1 MNLILIF
8 VAGFLSVF
16 ALGFQ
21 SRNVNHGNYGWAAGT
36 SFLIGLSQANLWGA
50 LLKDLSWLPQLVY
63 AFAGCLGIT
72 SSMYVHR
79 RWIVKAPA
87 TPSDQR
93 ETQKMK
99 RPKILVLGHGR
110 HGKDTVAE
118 LLQQHYGLSFESSS
132 MFAGKQ
138 IMFEH
143 FNRSPDLPSYE
154 SFEECYADRVNH
166 RGEWHRQISDYN
178 RPDKARL
185 CREILEESDMYVGM
199 RCSKEYEASKHLF
212 DHVLWVDASD
222 RGMPYEGKDSFNISY
237 DPDEM
242 LWISNNGDLDDLERV
257 LNTVMSCRGIAAA
270 L

>member
-1 MNLILIF
+1 MNLLLIF
-8 VAGFLSVF
+8 LAGFASVF

-21 SRNVNHGNYGWAAGT
+21 SRNVNHGNYGWAAST
-36 SFLIGLSQANLWGA
+36 SFLIGISQANLWGA
-50 LLKDLSWLPQLVY
+50 LLKDLSWLPQIVY

-93 ETQKMK
+93 ETQKMN

-118 LLQQHYGLSFESSS
+118 LLMQHYGLTFESSS

-143 FNRSPDLPSYE
+143 FNGSPNLPTYQD
-154 SFEECYADRVNH
+154 FDECYADRVNH
-166 RGEWHRQISDYN
+166 RGEWHRQISAYN
-178 RPDKARL
+178 TPDKGRL
-185 CREILEESDMYVGM
+185 CREILEGSDMYVGM
-199 RCSKEYEASKHLF
+199 RCYHEYEASKHLF
-212 DHVLWVDASD
+212 DHILWVDASD
-222 RGMPYEGKDSFNISY
+222 RGMPLESAESFNIGF

-242 LWISNNGDLDDLERV
+242 IWISNNGDLDDLKRV
-257 LNTVMSCRGIAAA
+257 LFTVMSFRDVAPV